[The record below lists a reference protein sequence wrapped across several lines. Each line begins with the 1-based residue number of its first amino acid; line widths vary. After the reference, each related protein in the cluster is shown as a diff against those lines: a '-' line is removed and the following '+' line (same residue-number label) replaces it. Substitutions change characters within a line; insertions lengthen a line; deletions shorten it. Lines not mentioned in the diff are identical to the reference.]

1 MMFLS
6 DGSSFLFFV
15 VRLFMLLAVAFLI
28 FKFWYG
34 SYFDES
40 GLPWFAS
47 SRELVRFKA
56 SLGFVGDALK
66 RVFGYLGWL
75 FRSFWALPLVLFLL
89 YGLNAYSYALDFVGL
104 FFYFFASMDFLSLVD
119 FVLST
124 LTSFFFSLSF
134 LPVWLLLAFGY
145 VAFRWFCF
153 RHADKFITQRLIP
166 ACQAVL
172 RTCTGVFTLIV
183 GKMRAGKTKL
193 MTLFSIFQ
201 SLNDRQDAYGIMR
214 KYSRMFPDFPW
225 QAFENEIF
233 WYSSFNK
240 SHRRKIFNIEQA
252 ALYAGFIY
260 KYLPFHHYHYELGN
274 ERISYYDGCKTIT
287 LLHAMK
293 CYAQSFYVYAKYDT
307 YIASTYSIRLDEI
320 RMDQGHLFLWNDD
333 LFHRDNR
340 DMLGFSTFSHNLKF
354 DSLRLG
360 LKVDPDSPY
369 NLSAGPGIYVITEE
383 DKERGNRDTNSNVK
397 LSDNVANPKNDLFG
411 YSIKLGGHIASIDN
425 VNFFK
430 IFGDMQY
437 TGALSLTDVSVAQNI
452 FTVDSKNISER
463 NAVPF
468 WWIEPIIIEKILDFT
483 DRFYQRY
490 RFAREDSTLLS
501 WLVSRFAFLAGAVSD
516 FVRNRYGFEKIG
528 LMAANCNSSGELIE
542 GDKID
547 FYAPYFLAFSDRY
560 QSNCMS
566 GFLNDG
572 KNLAVCGFTDLP
584 KFSGTENTKAEW
596 EAQGSY
602 LVADLSANRLSS
614 SSNNVLGAKA
624 RISGRAKAERPAR
637 PGKGRASVVDGRRV
651 GQ

>member
-1 MMFLS
+1 
-6 DGSSFLFFV
+6 
-15 VRLFMLLAVAFLI
+15 
-28 FKFWYG
+28 
-34 SYFDES
+34 
-40 GLPWFAS
+40 
-47 SRELVRFKA
+47 
-56 SLGFVGDALK
+56 
-66 RVFGYLGWL
+66 
-75 FRSFWALPLVLFLL
+75 
-89 YGLNAYSYALDFVGL
+89 
-104 FFYFFASMDFLSLVD
+104 
-119 FVLST
+119 
-124 LTSFFFSLSF
+124 
-134 LPVWLLLAFGY
+134 
-145 VAFRWFCF
+145 
-153 RHADKFITQRLIP
+153 
-166 ACQAVL
+166 
-172 RTCTGVFTLIV
+172 
-183 GKMRAGKTKL
+183 
-193 MTLFSIFQ
+193 
-201 SLNDRQDAYGIMR
+201 
-214 KYSRMFPDFPW
+214 
-225 QAFENEIF
+225 
-233 WYSSFNK
+233 
-240 SHRRKIFNIEQA
+240 
-252 ALYAGFIY
+252 
-260 KYLPFHHYHYELGN
+260 
-274 ERISYYDGCKTIT
+274 
-287 LLHAMK
+287 
-293 CYAQSFYVYAKYDT
+293 
-307 YIASTYSIRLDEI
+307 
-320 RMDQGHLFLWNDD
+320 
-333 LFHRDNR
+333 
-340 DMLGFSTFSHNLKF
+340 
-354 DSLRLG
+354 
-360 LKVDPDSPY
+360 
-369 NLSAGPGIYVITEE
+369 
-383 DKERGNRDTNSNVK
+383 
-397 LSDNVANPKNDLFG
+397 
-411 YSIKLGGHIASIDN
+411 
-425 VNFFK
+425 
-430 IFGDMQY
+430 MQY